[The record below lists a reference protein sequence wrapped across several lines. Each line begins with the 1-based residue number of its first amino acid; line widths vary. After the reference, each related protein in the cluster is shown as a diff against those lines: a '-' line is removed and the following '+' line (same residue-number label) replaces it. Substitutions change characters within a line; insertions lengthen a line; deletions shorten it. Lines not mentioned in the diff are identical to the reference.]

1 MPADTGHGDGGPQGR
16 GPGTVGPR
24 NGGHGDRGRGVPRTL
39 AEELRTRPDDAL
51 AALLSARPDLLSPV
65 PNDLTQLATRAGT
78 RASVVR
84 AVERLDRFAQQTAE
98 ALAIAPDPCPYETLR
113 DLLTGDAST
122 EDARGAR
129 GSGGSGDV
137 RGPDDAQGPG
147 GARGPDDAQD
157 PGDARG
163 SADAHGPQDARG
175 RENTR
180 GREGARGPQDAQG
193 PGGAQGPG
201 DTQDP
206 KYGRGT
212 AEAPGPEDARRPGE
226 AQGPG
231 GTPSTGNAQGPS
243 DASAA
248 GTPSATGIPSDVGPA
263 SDTGTTSGAGTTP
276 NTETPS
282 TVGPA
287 PDTGTPSPTGT
298 TPSTGP
304 APGARTTAAAG
315 PASGIGPTPTPAA
328 ETAAGVGAASRIATP
343 LSPDERAAIAAE
355 LPRAVATLREQAL
368 VWGGDD
374 RLRLVRTARELL
386 APSPTSPSPTGLG
399 PTMQEAASGM
409 SPGRLQELLA
419 GDGLAP
425 THDPVTAVA
434 ALAEL
439 FQDRARMAA
448 LLDGA
453 PAGAL
458 AVLAKLTW
466 GPPYGEASVASPTPP
481 VGWLLDHGLL
491 LPSGPRNV
499 VLPREVALHLRH
511 GRAHRAPE
519 PLAPP
524 LSPITEHNPQ
534 AVDNTAAGQT
544 FTALAT
550 VEELLGQWESA
561 GPPVLRAGGLSVR
574 DLKRTAVALDVSEPV
589 AAFWIELAYAAGL
602 LASDGET
609 DERYAPT
616 PAYDDWL
623 RLPAEERWARLAA
636 AWLPATRTAGLVGGR
651 DGRGRTL
658 AALGPDLDRS
668 PAPEVRRRILGLLAT
683 LPPGAAAAP
692 EVLLARLRWERPA
705 GHRGAAAAA
714 APGAASSTGSTGI
727 TGTTGTAG
735 TAGTTGT
742 TPGITSPTGTTGSV
756 PGATSP
762 TSEDLRSRL
771 ARWTI
776 AEAEML
782 GITGRAALSSHGRA
796 LLERHPDEPPTSGSD
811 TASAHAARLLAPLL
825 PEPLDH
831 VLLQAD
837 LTAVAPGPLER
848 PLAETL
854 GVLADVE
861 SKGGATVYRFTPESV
876 RRALDA
882 GRTADDV
889 HTFLAAHSRTPV
901 PQPLSYLVDDVA
913 RKHGRLRIGAA
924 SAYLRCDD
932 DTLLAEILADRRS
945 AGLRLRR
952 LAPTVLA
959 AQAPP
964 DTLLEGLRAMGYAPA
979 AESAEGDVLVSRPEA
994 QRTPP
999 RTPPVPVPEGP
1010 PLPDATLL
1018 GAAVRAIRAG
1028 DLAATAPHKTVA
1040 ASGAG
1045 SGPEAGPHGSGTGSG
1060 ADSGVGSGAGS
1071 RSGARSGGGSGGG
1084 GDRLPRTTSAD
1095 TLATMQAA
1103 ALTGS
1108 NVWIGYVN
1116 ANGAATQRVIAPVR
1130 VEGGFVTAYDHTSD
1144 EVRTYPL
1151 HRITGAA
1158 ELAEDAT

>member
-1 MPADTGHGDGGPQGR
+1 MPADTGRGDTGHGDGGPRGT
-16 GPGTVGPR
+16 GPGD
-24 NGGHGDRGRGVPRTL
+24 GGQGSRGRGMPRTL

-51 AALLSARPDLLSPV
+51 AALLRARPDLLSPV

-84 AVERLDRFAQQTAE
+84 AVERLDRFALQTAE
-98 ALAIAPDPCPYETLR
+98 ALAVAPDPCPYETLR
-113 DLLTGDAST
+113 DLLTGDEGAAET
-122 EDARGAR
+122 GGQGDARGAEEAH
-129 GSGGSGDV
+129 GAGEV
-137 RGPDDAQGPG
+137 QGP
-147 GARGPDDAQD
+147 RNI
-157 PGDARG
+157 
-163 SADAHGPQDARG
+163 S
-175 RENTR
+175 
-180 GREGARGPQDAQG
+180 
-193 PGGAQGPG
+193 
-201 DTQDP
+201 
-206 KYGRGT
+206 
-212 AEAPGPEDARRPGE
+212 
-226 AQGPG
+226 
-231 GTPSTGNAQGPS
+231 S
-243 DASAA
+243 
-248 GTPSATGIPSDVGPA
+248 VGPA
-263 SDTGTTSGAGTTP
+263 IEATSPLSSA
-276 NTETPS
+276 S
-282 TVGPA
+282 
-287 PDTGTPSPTGT
+287 
-298 TPSTGP
+298 
-304 APGARTTAAAG
+304 
-315 PASGIGPTPTPAA
+315 PASPPPGPDATLGA
-328 ETAAGVGAASRIATP
+328 E
-343 LSPDERAAIAAE
+343 ERAVIAAE
-355 LPRAVATLREQAL
+355 LPRAVATLRDQAL

-399 PTMQEAASGM
+399 PTVQEATSGM

-419 GDGLAP
+419 GAGLSP

-453 PAGAL
+453 PPGAAG
-458 AVLAKLTW
+458 VLAKLTW

-481 VGWLLDHGLL
+481 VGWLLDRGLL

-511 GRAHRAPE
+511 GRAHHAPE

-524 LSPITEHNPQ
+524 LSPTTEHDPQ

-574 DLKRTAVALDVSEPV
+574 DLKRAAVALDVAEPV

-602 LASDGET
+602 VASDGET

-651 DGRGRTL
+651 DNRGRTL

-668 PAPEVRRRILGLLAT
+668 PAPEVRRRVLELLAT
-683 LPPGAAAAP
+683 LPPGAAPALD
-692 EVLLARLRWERPA
+692 VLLARLRWERPTS
-705 GHRGAAAAA
+705 HRGAPAA
-714 APGAASSTGSTGI
+714 
-727 TGTTGTAG
+727 AG
-735 TAGTTGT
+735 TA
-742 TPGITSPTGTTGSV
+742 

-762 TSEDLRSRL
+762 TWGAPSAAAPTREDLRSRL
-771 ARWTI
+771 ARWAVT
-776 AEAEML
+776 EAEML
-782 GITGRAALSSHGRA
+782 GITGRGALSSHGRA
-796 LLERHPDEPPTSGSD
+796 LLERHPDAPPAARGD
-811 TASAHAARLLAPLL
+811 IASAHAARLLAPLL

-854 GVLADVE
+854 GILADVE

-889 HTFLAAHSRTPV
+889 HTFLTAHSRTPV
-901 PQPLSYLVDDVA
+901 PQPLTYLVNDVA
-913 RKHGRLRIGAA
+913 RKHGRLRIGTA

-932 DTLLAEILADRRS
+932 DALLAEILADRRS

-1010 PLPDATLL
+1010 PVADATLL

-1028 DLAATAPHKTVA
+1028 DLAATAPHKPAV

-1045 SGPEAGPHGSGTGSG
+1045 AGSEAGAG
-1060 ADSGVGSGAGS
+1060 AAAGSGAGS
-1071 RSGARSGGGSGGG
+1071 RSGAGAGSGSASTGE
-1084 GDRLPRTTSAD
+1084 RLPRTTSAD

-1130 VEGGFVTAYDHTSD
+1130 VEGGFVTAYDHTAD